1 MLSDYEKKLRDVLYG
16 EMIDS
21 YNAVKGKIVS
31 KGEQDFVVLGA
42 TENPIMNLVVR
53 QNGYMA

>member
-21 YNAVKGKIVS
+21 YNAGKGKIVS
-31 KGEQDFVVLGA
+31 KGE
-42 TENPIMNLVVR
+42 
-53 QNGYMA
+53 